1 MNELSIIEIPLDP
14 AALSRFLYA
23 RGLIHPYGDEDIGYG
38 VHAWLK
44 AAFGGNAP
52 KPFRVFVKKGRPP
65 RVLAYSGC
73 RAEALGECLG
83 GFADPGVYA
92 VCHPEHMA
100 GRTMP
105 IFQAGRQ
112 LDFEVLCCP
121 IARKSR
127 TGQEKDLF
135 LVKGDHDG
143 PGSERLDR
151 AQVYGD
157 WIREQ
162 FIPAARVVDVR
173 LEGFRLVRQTRRSSP
188 NGRTNRKK
196 AYLTRPHALLRGK
209 CAVADSVGFMRFLSR
224 GIGRHRAFGY
234 GMVLLRPPS

>member
-1 MNELSIIEIPLDP
+1 MNELSIIEISLDP

-23 RGLIHPYGDEDIGYG
+23 QGLIHPYGDEDIGYG

-44 AAFGGNAP
+44 AAFGRDAP
-52 KPFRVFVKKGRPP
+52 KPFRVFVNKGRAP
-65 RVLAYSGC
+65 RVLAYSAY
-73 RAEALGECLG
+73 RAEVLGECLG
-83 GFADPGVYA
+83 GLADPCVYA

-143 PGSERLDR
+143 PSSGRLDR

-157 WIREQ
+157 WLRDQ
-162 FIPAARVVDVR
+162 LIPAARVVDVR
-173 LEGFRLVRQTRRSSP
+173 LEGVRLVRQTRRAAP
-188 NGRTNRKK
+188 DGQPNRKK
-196 AYLTRPHALLRGK
+196 AYLTRPHVLLRGK
-209 CAVADSVGFMRFLSR
+209 CAIQDSEGFMNLLAK
-224 GIGRHRAFGY
+224 GVGRHRAFGY